1 MTFTAGQ
8 ILTAD
13 ELNAALPIAPAVKTA
28 DETVTSSTT
37 LQNDDHLFVSVAANT
52 TYLLELDFVFSANAS
67 GDLKT
72 TFTVPSGTTGSLNMT
87 SDAGTSTGVS
97 MTSTAVWD
105 GTGADEQARIFGR
118 VVTSSTAGTVR
129 LQWAQNASFGT
140 GTIIRNGSF
149 LRITR
154 IS

>member
-8 ILTAD
+8 TPTAD
-13 ELNAALPIAPAVKTA
+13 ELNAALPIPPAVKSA

-37 LQNDDHLFVSVAANT
+37 LQNDDHLLVSVAANT
-52 TYLLELDFVFSANAS
+52 TYLLEMDFVFSANAS

-72 TFTVPSGTTGSLNMT
+72 TFTVPSGTTGALNMT

-105 GTGADEQARIFGR
+105 GTGTDEQARIWGR
-118 VVTSSTAGTVR
+118 VVTSSTAGTIR

-140 GTIIRNGSF
+140 GTIIRNGSSLKIF
-149 LRITR
+149 R

>member
-13 ELNAALPIAPAVKTA
+13 ELNAALPIAPAVKSA

-37 LQNDDHLFVSVAANT
+37 LQNDDHLVVSVAANT
-52 TYLLELDFVFSANAS
+52 TYLLEFVFMFNANAS

-72 TFTVPSGTTGSLNMT
+72 TFTVPSGTTGSLCAT
-87 SDAGTSTGVS
+87 TDAGSSAGIS
-97 MTSTAVWD
+97 MTSVPVWD
-105 GTGADEQARIFGR
+105 GTGADEQARLWGR
-118 VVTSSTAGTVR
+118 IVTSAAAGTVR

-140 GTIIRNGSF
+140 GTILRNGSF

>member
-105 GTGADEQARIFGR
+105 GTGTDEQARIFGR

>member
-1 MTFTAGQ
+1 MSFSAGE
-8 ILTAD
+8 ILTAAA
-13 ELNAALPIAPAVKTA
+13 LNAALPIAPAVKSA
-28 DETVTSSTT
+28 DETVTSSTV

-52 TYLLELDFVFSANAS
+52 TYLLELVFVFNANAS

-72 TFTVPSGTTGSLNMT
+72 TFTVPASTTGTLLAT
-87 SDAGTSTGVS
+87 SDAGTSAGVS

-105 GTGADEQARIFGR
+105 GTGADEQGRMWGR
-118 VVTSSTAGTVR
+118 VVTSSTSGTVR

>member
-1 MTFTAGQ
+1 MPFAAGQ

-13 ELNAALPIAPAVKTA
+13 ELNAALPIAPAVKSA
-28 DETVTSSTT
+28 DETVTSSAV
-37 LQNDDHLFVSVAANT
+37 LQNDDHLFVSVASST
-52 TYLLELDFVFSANAS
+52 TYLLELVFMFNANAS

-72 TFTVPSGTTGSLNMT
+72 TFTVPAGTTGSLAAT
-87 SDAGTSTGVS
+87 TDAGSSAGISPTA
-97 MTSTAVWD
+97 TAVWD
-105 GTGADEQARIFGR
+105 GTGSDEQARLWGR
-118 VVTSSTAGTVR
+118 IVTAGTSGTVR

-140 GTIIRNGSF
+140 GTILRAASF

>member
-1 MTFTAGQ
+1 M
-8 ILTAD
+8 
-13 ELNAALPIAPAVKTA
+13 EM
-28 DETVTSSTT
+28 
-37 LQNDDHLFVSVAANT
+37 
-52 TYLLELDFVFSANAS
+52 DFVFSANAS
-67 GDLKT
+67 GDLKL

-105 GTGADEQARIFGR
+105 GTGADEQGRIWGR
-118 VVTSSTAGTVR
+118 VVTGGSSGTIR

-140 GTIIRNGSF
+140 GTIIRNGSSLKIF
-149 LRITR
+149 R

>member
-13 ELNAALPIAPAVKTA
+13 ELNAALPIPPAVKSA
-28 DETVTSSTT
+28 DETVTSSTV
-37 LQNDDHLFVSVAANT
+37 LQNDDHLLVAVAANT

-72 TFTVPSGTTGSLNMT
+72 TFTVPSGTTGALNMT

-118 VVTSSTAGTVR
+118 VVTSSTAGTIR

-140 GTIIRNGSF
+140 GTIIRNGSSLKIF
-149 LRITR
+149 R

>member
-1 MTFTAGQ
+1 VPFAA
-8 ILTAD
+8 LEEVTAD
-13 ELNAALPIAPAVKTA
+13 ELNAALPIAPAVKSA

-37 LQNDDHLFVSVAANT
+37 LQNDDHLLVAVASNT
-52 TYLLELDFVFSANAS
+52 TYLLELVFMFNANAS

-72 TFTVPSGTTGSLNMT
+72 TFTVPSGTTGTLCAT
-87 SDAGTSTGVS
+87 TDAGSSAGIS
-97 MTSTAVWD
+97 MTSTPVWD
-105 GTGADEQARIFGR
+105 GTGADEQARLWGR
-118 VVTSSTAGTVR
+118 VVTSATSGTIR